1 MTTIGCA
8 PPDVP
13 HPARLSGPPGLP
25 HLPYRPGDFGSF
37 RRAMLRPRAGEHHLP
52 NWRHGARGDLLLQIV
67 DWWAYIADV
76 LSLYAERSLNENLV
90 GTADL
95 DDSVRLLVD
104 ILGYRPR
111 PGLGGSAHVAILL
124 SGTRP
129 VTLPA
134 GFAISSKP
142 SPGTLPEIYET
153 SEDSVLSR
161 LGQVVARP
169 AGTMLDANGHLFL
182 DVVSTIQPGELLVL
196 ARRGHPTDRVVV
208 AVDHT
213 TIREDA
219 AGRSFTEIAPVS
231 PITIAGSLKSADY
244 ELLRSGLSA
253 GVFGHN
259 SKDVVVA
266 DGPDNAFRSIRLDAL
281 ARSIRPGQF
290 IVINDS
296 IDPKGNAIADVKGA
310 DDVSANLGTD
320 ASPFRILHSRIT
332 VAHSETSATDL
343 DKKKASLNI
352 LANWQ
357 AAGQLRDAPVAT
369 FAGQSSLFALR
380 RDRFAH
386 GTNTVIIEGADGGG
400 FLATGSSNQAL
411 TEFDIASAAS
421 PPTPVELPIR
431 VLDNVVRLTRGKTVQ
446 NELLGVGQQVA
457 RQEFVLKQ
465 SPLTY
470 LPRGDGYVSTLRV
483 YVAGEEWKE
492 VPSFFG
498 QAADARVFVTRE
510 DEEQKTHITFGDWE
524 NGAGLPT
531 GAAVVANYRCGS
543 GGSRIEPGLLTVIDK
558 PVPGVASVRQPVA
571 AGGGADPEKM
581 TEVRTLAPRSVLT
594 FGRAISSDDYEAIA
608 ERAPGVTRVRSYFA
622 WDGAE
627 QRAAVSLYVGDDLA
641 AVESARTAL
650 LLSAD
655 PNRPVSVF
663 AATRVDGRLDLSLL
677 CDATRIPADV
687 EAAVRASLIDP
698 KNGPLGTRALKIG
711 QGIFRSRLFAG
722 CLAVPGVRSVEAIGI
737 ELWRGS
743 PGAWVPAPGTHVAA
757 ARHEFLSVAADQIS
771 ISVSVAA
778 DG

>member
-1 MTTIGCA
+1 MTTIGCT
-8 PPDVP
+8 PPEIP
-13 HPARLSGPPGLP
+13 HPARRRSPPGLP
-25 HLPYRPGDFGSF
+25 HVPYRPGDFGSF
-37 RRAMLRPRAGEHHLP
+37 RRAMLRPRGGEHHLP
-52 NWRHGARGDLLLQIV
+52 NWRPGARGDLLLQIV

-95 DDSVRLLVD
+95 DESVRLLID

-111 PGLGGSAHVAILL
+111 PGLGASAHVAVLL
-124 SGTRP
+124 SSTRP
-129 VTLPA
+129 LTLPA

-153 SEDSVLSR
+153 SEDVTLSPS
-161 LGQVVARP
+161 GQVAARP
-169 AGTMLDANGHLFL
+169 AGTMLDKNRHLFL
-182 DVVSTIQPGELLVL
+182 DTVSTIQPGELLVL
-196 ARRGHPTDRVVV
+196 ARRDRASDPLLVEVL
-208 AVDHT
+208 HT
-213 TIREDA
+213 MTREDA
-219 AGRSFTEIAPVS
+219 AGRSFTEITPVS
-231 PITIAGSLKSADY
+231 PIAIARNPKSTDY
-244 ELLRSGLSA
+244 ELLRSGLSM
-253 GVFGHN
+253 GTYGFPTT
-259 SKDVVVA
+259 DVVTQYGGGCA
-266 DGPDNAFRSIRLDAL
+266 IRLASL
-281 ARSIRPGQF
+281 MRSIRPGQM
-290 IVINDS
+290 VVVQDKATPLNS
-296 IDPKGNAIADVKGA
+296 TLAAVTGVTETTLNAGTT
-310 DDVSANLGTD
+310 AN
-320 ASPFRILHSRIT
+320 PIPILHSVIVTTCPREKAA
-332 VAHSETSATDL
+332 VL
-343 DKKKASLNI
+343 NQNKASLNI

-357 AAGQLRDAPVAT
+357 PAGQLRDAPVAT
-369 FAGQSSLFALR
+369 FSGQSSLFALG
-380 RDRFAH
+380 RDRFAQ
-386 GTNTVIIEGADGGG
+386 GTNSVIMEGADGAG
-400 FLATGSSNQAL
+400 FLATGSSNEAL
-411 TEFDIASAAS
+411 TELDIANSGTA
-421 PPTPVELPIR
+421 PPTPIELPIR
-431 VLDNVVRLTRGKTVQ
+431 VLNNVVRLTRGKTVQ
-446 NELLGVGQQVA
+446 NELLGVGQQVT

-510 DEEQKTHITFGDWE
+510 DEEQKTHIIFGDWE

-558 PVPGVASVRQPVA
+558 PVPGVASVRQPIA
-571 AGGGADPEKM
+571 AGGGADPERM

-608 ERAPGVTRVRSYFA
+608 ARAPGVTRVRSYFA

-650 LLSAD
+650 SLSAD

-663 AATRVDGRLDLSLL
+663 PATRVDGRLDLSLL

-687 EAAVRASLIDP
+687 AAAVRASLTDD

-711 QGIFRSRLFAG
+711 QGIFRSRLFAA
-722 CLAVPGVRSVEAIGI
+722 CLAVPGVRSVETIGI
-737 ELWRGS
+737 ELRRAS
-743 PGAWVPAPGTHVAA
+743 PGGWVPAPGTHVAA
-757 ARHEFLSVAADQIS
+757 ARHEFLSIAADQIS
-771 ISVSVAA
+771 ISVSVAT